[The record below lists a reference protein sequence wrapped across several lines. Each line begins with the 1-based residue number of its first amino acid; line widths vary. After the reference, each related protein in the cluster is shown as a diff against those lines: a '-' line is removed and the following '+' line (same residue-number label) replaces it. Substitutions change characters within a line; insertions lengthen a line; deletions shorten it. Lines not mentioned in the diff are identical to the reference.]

1 MPTAEVPPIP
11 APPVRPTPS
20 ERREVARLYDLSRRA
35 AMWGLAVTLSLGLL
49 KLVGGWAGQS
59 LALLSDAVH
68 SLGDAIASASILLA
82 LRYAQ
87 QPADNEH
94 PYGHTR
100 VEAVAASS
108 VAILLCLSGMW
119 ILLRTLGTWGEVSP
133 SPKWF
138 TIPIALT
145 SVVLNEGLARYSL
158 FVAKQT
164 GSASVKASA
173 WDQRLDAFGSGLVL
187 LGLTVEVIGGPD
199 WHWVDHVAALGVA
212 LIILS
217 AAGNLFWSSMQE
229 LIDRQADP
237 ELLDRIRAI
246 ASGVKGVVALEKL
259 LVRKSGLEYLV
270 DLHLEVDP
278 KITVLEGH
286 AIGHAVKGALMAAI
300 VTVRDVLVHIEP
312 AE

>member
-1 MPTAEVPPIP
+1 MTTSAVPAIE
-11 APPVRPTPS
+11 S
-20 ERREVARLYDLSRRA
+20 REIARLYALSRRA
-35 AMWGLAVTLSLGLL
+35 ATWGLAVTLSLGVL
-49 KLVGGWAGQS
+49 KLVGGWAGHS

-87 QPADNEH
+87 QPADTEH

-108 VAILLCLSGMW
+108 VAVLLCLSGAW
-119 ILLRTLGTWGEVSP
+119 ILVRTLGTWGDPSP

-138 TIPIALT
+138 TIPIALA

-158 FVAKQT
+158 WVARVT
-164 GSASVKASA
+164 GSASVRANA

-187 LGLTVEVIGGPD
+187 LSLSVEMVAGPN
-199 WHWVDHVAALGVA
+199 WHWVDHLAAVGVS

-237 ELLDRIRAI
+237 ELLARIRTI
-246 ASGVKGVVALEKL
+246 ALGVTGVIALEKL
-259 LVRKSGLEYLV
+259 LARKSGLEYLV
-270 DLHLEVDP
+270 DLHVEVDP
-278 KITVLEGH
+278 KISVLEGH
-286 AIGHAVKGALMAAI
+286 AIGHAVKRALMKQI
-300 VTVRDVLVHIEP
+300 VTLRDVLVHIEP
-312 AE
+312 AENP